1 MLSAVT
7 YLTRG
12 ALLARVHARRRLM
25 AYLLGVAL
33 TITLVVGVSRVY
45 LGVHWPTD
53 VQAGWCA
60 GAAWA
65 MLCWDVAVW
74 LQGREKIERENGQ

>member
-1 MLSAVT
+1 MRAW
-7 YLTRG
+7 
-12 ALLARVHARRRLM
+12 RRLK
-25 AYLLGVAL
+25 AYLFGVAL